1 MPIRVGVARSR
12 RFRAV
17 PPSADSKNEKERLLK
32 TQTVWRS
39 LDNTLV
45 PAGRASTSFSFQGH
59 RSHRIQYKWSSQALF
74 TRENFGVLSLF
85 YTYVHV
91 T

>member
-1 MPIRVGVARSR
+1 MYKEVHCHITFIREQLEVTWMPIRVGVARSQ

-17 PPSADSKNEKERLLK
+17 PPSADNKNEKERLLK

-39 LDNTLV
+39 LDNALV

-59 RSHRIQYKWSSQALF
+59 RSQDTI
-74 TRENFGVLSLF
+74 
-85 YTYVHV
+85 
-91 T
+91 